1 MRSRSRPCRL
11 LYPLASTDFTI
22 GPHARPL
29 LGHARQMTYEPF
41 ARNGLI
47 LRDTT
52 GPFVT
57 QRSLTRDVA
66 AGSLLRLRRG
76 AYVETA
82 VWNTLSARQQHIL
95 RIQSVVASGQRRVVI
110 CGLSA
115 AALWGMPVKGPWPDD
130 VHVLERRQG
139 GGRSDP
145 GIRRSS
151 VGETTAR
158 TVTIRGVV
166 VTDLARTTLEV
177 ARAQTFTD
185 AIGSVDWT
193 LSPRNPN
200 AITADELSVDLR
212 RLEPRTG
219 AAHLQRLIQFASPLS
234 GSFYESAARAAMHL
248 LGFAAP
254 ELQVVFTDAKGDM
267 IPDFLW
273 RKVRKAGEFDGK
285 EKYTR
290 EEYTQGNPNDVVW
303 AEKKREDR
311 LRALGLGVV
320 RILTEHVENPRE
332 LEKLLTAAG
341 VPRIR

>member
-1 MRSRSRPCRL
+1 VS
-11 LYPLASTDFTI
+11 
-22 GPHARPL
+22 
-29 LGHARQMTYEPF
+29 YETF
-41 ARNGLI
+41 ARGGLI
-47 LRDTT
+47 LRDAT

-57 QRSLTRDVA
+57 QRSLTRDVI

-76 AYVETA
+76 AYVETG
-82 VWNTLSARQQHIL
+82 VWDTLSARQQHIL
-95 RIQSVVASGQRRVVI
+95 RIQSVVALAQRPVVV

-115 AALWGMPVKGPWPDD
+115 AALWGMPVKGPWPDT
-130 VHVLERRQG
+130 VHLLEPRQG

-151 VGETTAR
+151 VGATTAH

-166 VTDLARTTLEV
+166 VTDLARTALDV
-177 ARAQTFTD
+177 ARTQTFTD
-185 AIGSVDWT
+185 AIGSLDWA
-193 LSPRNPN
+193 LSPRNSN
-200 AITADELSVDLR
+200 AITADELSADLR
-212 RLEPRTG
+212 RLNPRVG
-219 AAHLQRLIQFASPLS
+219 GEHLQRLIRFASPLS

-267 IPDFLW
+267 MPDFFW
-273 RKVRKAGEFDGK
+273 RSVRKVGEFDGK

-290 EEYTQGNPNDVVW
+290 NEYTKGNPNEVAW

-311 LRALGLGVV
+311 LRALNLGVV
-320 RILTEHVENPRE
+320 RILTEHVENPRD

-341 VPRIR
+341 VPRIH